1 VTNEGW
7 RPLPE
12 LPPRFEHGLIV
23 GKFAPLHAGHEHL
36 IHAALAECRRVSV
49 WCYARPDFPGM
60 PSPVRR
66 GWLREVFPAH
76 LFPTLELLPDAPNP
90 PLDSAESQVHNAYCK
105 GVLGGWNVRPD
116 AVFTSEEYGEGLA
129 AALGAAHRLVDHG
142 RQQFPVSGT
151 ALRADPHGLRHFLKP
166 LVYAHFVSRVV
177 ILGAE
182 STGKSTL
189 TAALGEAFGTA
200 WVREYG
206 RDVYEREN
214 GALTPAH
221 FLEIALGHRALERE
235 AATSRQAHHWLF
247 SDTDAATTL
256 MWSYLL
262 TGQALPQLHALA
274 DECRAR
280 YTHAFVCSPDIAFE
294 QDGWRSN
301 KAVREVQQAHILQDL
316 NTRGVRYTVLSG
328 SVAERVAQVAGVLAE
343 VASAPVNAG

>member
-1 VTNEGW
+1 M
-7 RPLPE
+7 PE
-12 LPPRFEHGLIV
+12 LPPHFGHGLIV
-23 GKFAPLHAGHEHL
+23 GKFAPLHAGHEHV
-36 IHAALAECRRVSV
+36 IRTALEQCERVSV
-49 WCYARPDFPGM
+49 WCYARPDFASM

-66 GWLREVFPAH
+66 GWLREVFPDH
-76 LFPTLELLPDAPNP
+76 LFPNLELLPDAPNP
-90 PLDSAESQVHNAYCK
+90 PLDSAAAELHNAYCRR
-105 GVLGGWNVRPD
+105 VLADWNVRPD
-116 AVFTSEEYGEGLA
+116 AVFTSEDYGEGLA
-129 AALGAAHRLVDHG
+129 AALGATHRMVDRP

-151 ALRADPHGLRHFLKP
+151 VLRADIHGLRHFLNP
-166 LVYAHFVSRVV
+166 LVYAHFLQRVV

-189 TAALGEAFGTA
+189 ARALAGHFGTA
-200 WVREYG
+200 CVREYG

-235 AATSRQAHHWLF
+235 AARSGQANRYVF

-262 TGQALPQLHALA
+262 TGQALPQLHELA
-274 DECRAR
+274 DGCRAR
-280 YTHAFVCSPDIAFE
+280 YAHAFVCSPDIAFE

-316 NTRGVRYTVLSG
+316 NTRGVRYTVLTG
-328 SVAERVAQVAGVLAE
+328 SVQERVAQVARVLAGFTS
-343 VASAPVNAG
+343 VPMNAG